1 MDVQPALGIEEGQ
14 RIASLRIARIELRR
28 LQQGRFGRLATR
40 GRARKSGLALMRDDT
55 RMPDVAKFV
64 EELVPVR
71 EEAIR
76 LEGPTARAAEEVGL
90 IADEIPE

>member
-1 MDVQPALGIEEGQ
+1 V
-14 RIASLRIARIELRR
+14 
-28 LQQGRFGRLATR
+28 
-40 GRARKSGLALMRDDT
+40 KSGLALMRDDT

>member
-1 MDVQPALGIEEGQ
+1 M
-14 RIASLRIARIELRR
+14 
-28 LQQGRFGRLATR
+28 
-40 GRARKSGLALMRDDT
+40 KSGLALMRDDT

-64 EELVPVR
+64 EELVTVR

-90 IADEIPE
+90 IADEFQSDHSDRILPLVDH

>member
-1 MDVQPALGIEEGQ
+1 MEDGQ

-28 LQQGRFGRLATR
+28 LQQGRFGRLAT
-40 GRARKSGLALMRDDT
+40 GVVHVKSGLALMRDDT

-76 LEGPTARAAEEVGL
+76 LEGPTARAAEEVEL